1 MDGGARDWDAAGDR
15 LAARA
20 LRAGQPT
27 AWFDE
32 LYAAGARDE
41 IDMPWNRSSPA
52 PFLTDW
58 LSRPGA
64 GRSAVVVGCGLGA
77 DAEFVASRGFAT
89 TAFDIS
95 ETAIRTAQ
103 ARYPTSPVRYRTAD
117 LFGLPAGWRQAFDL
131 VVEIITVQALPV
143 SLRGE
148 AVAAVASLVAPGGT
162 LLVAEDVRAEG
173 AALSDTPPWP
183 FTRAEIASFAD
194 HGLAAVTIE
203 RLDHRGPRWR
213 AEFVRA

>member
-1 MDGGARDWDAAGDR
+1 MDGGPRDWDAAGDR

-20 LRAGQPT
+20 LRAGRPT
-27 AWFDE
+27 AWFEE

-52 PFLTDW
+52 PLLTDW

-89 TAFDIS
+89 TAFDIA

-103 ARYPTSPVRYRTAD
+103 ARYPTSAVRYRTAD
-117 LFGLPAGWRQAFDL
+117 LFALPAGWRQAFDL
-131 VVEIITVQALPV
+131 VVEIITVQALPC
-143 SLRGE
+143 RC
-148 AVAAVASLVAPGGT
+148 
-162 LLVAEDVRAEG
+162 G
-173 AALSDTPPWP
+173 ARPS
-183 FTRAEIASFAD
+183 
-194 HGLAAVTIE
+194 
-203 RLDHRGPRWR
+203 PRWR
-213 AEFVRA
+213 ASSRLGARCWSPKTSAPRAWRCRTRRRGPSPVRRSRRSPTTGSPR